1 MGSPQ
6 RHVLRRKIGR
16 ATGAVSSPCWTAA
29 DGNHFGWAGR
39 PPVLGVRLRN
49 ACPAPTQQ
57 VRWEPLTGSGAYDA
71 RCQEC
76 RLSPGKRRFLHFLRF
91 CSRRESPPVRVLRR
105 VREVLPVAE
114 VPRSCCVRWVRSGG
128 VPSKIPRNPH
138 RLGRAEGRQPGAP
151 QMFARTD
158 HDHVQRAGSQKS
170 HVGTPDGIRTGR
182 RRKGILA
189 MPVNA
194 VRDLD
199 VVAAWG
205 AWRQTGTGWCAEG
218 TGPIRPVPPAFR
230 TLQPL
235 WRGDDERRWVSLTRR
250 AILVET
256 PSPIR
261 RHRPAAR
268 LPAVAGVHSGVPGG
282 AAGRGVS
289 RRHRGDSRGVVGG
302 PLNPAR
308 RTPPASGALCSGL
321 DAGQRPEPRHATPPR
336 APRGVHHL
344 DSQVVGECVDTTSAN
359 DLLHWMA

>member
-1 MGSPQ
+1 MTPGARNAAFHPENGASCISSASA
-6 RHVLRRKIGR
+6 HVANPHPSAFSDASVKSFRSRKYI
-16 ATGAVSSPCWTAA
+16 GAVVSGGCDPEAFRA
-29 DGNHFGWAGR
+29 RF
-39 PPVLGVRLRN
+39 LG
-49 ACPAPTQQ
+49 T
-57 VRWEPLTGSGAYDA
+57 LTGWDA
-71 RCQEC
+71 LRGD
-76 RLSPGKRRFLHFLRF
+76 SP
-91 CSRRESPPVRVLRR
+91 
-105 VREVLPVAE
+105 A
-114 VPRSCCVRWVRSGG
+114 
-128 VPSKIPRNPH
+128 
-138 RLGRAEGRQPGAP
+138 AP

-182 RRKGILA
+182 RRKGVLA

-194 VRDLD
+194 IRDLD
-199 VVAAWG
+199 VAAAWG

-218 TGPIRPVPPAFR
+218 TGPIRHVPPAFR

-256 PSPIR
+256 PSHIR

-302 PLNPAR
+302 PLNLAR
-308 RTPPASGALCSGL
+308 RTPPCVWRSLLGSRRGTKTRTLARHSTACATWRPPSGL
-321 DAGQRPEPRHATPPR
+321 PG
-336 APRGVHHL
+336 GGG
-344 DSQVVGECVDTTSAN
+344 SVDTTSAN